1 MAYCTECGQKIDD
14 DIKFCPNCGASTGRK
29 GVDSS
34 GARKIVSNGAIHKCP
49 NCGEVINSFSD
60 KCPTCGYE
68 FRGTKVASAVQQ
80 FADDLSHATS
90 TDQKVSIIRSFP
102 IPNTKEDIFEFMLL
116 ASSNISGEQEKEVFD
131 AWNVKFEHSYQ
142 KAKIVIRDE
151 TDIQKV
157 QEIYD
162 QANKQKKIEKRKQS
176 TKAVGQALFKS
187 GSGLAYNV
195 AILAGKSLA
204 IIGGLI
210 LYIMAID
217 TDKKGGNSSGLELF
231 GGILLIASASFLVRR
246 DASMIEYV
254 IGALSGVLSIFMAR
268 FLDNGSFLEL
278 TGGVVLII
286 VAVNFF
292 RGMIAKSQKGGKDD

>member
-14 DIKFCPNCGASTGRK
+14 GIKFCPNCGASTGNK
-29 GVDSS
+29 VADNS
-34 GARKIVSNGAIHKCP
+34 GARKIVNNGAIHKCP
-49 NCGEVINSFSD
+49 NCGEVINSFTA

-68 FRGTKVASAVQQ
+68 FRGTKVASAVRQ

-90 TDQKVSIIRSFP
+90 TDHKVSIIRSFP

-131 AWNVKFEHSYQ
+131 AWNVKFEQSYQ
-142 KAKIVIRDE
+142 KAKIVIHDE
-151 TDIQKV
+151 ADIQKV

-162 QANKQKKIEKRKQS
+162 QANKQIKREKRKQS
-176 TKAVGQALFKS
+176 TKAVSRTLSKS
-187 GSGLAYNV
+187 GGGLAYNV

-210 LYIMAID
+210 LYIMAIN
-217 TDKKGGNSSGLELF
+217 TYNKGGNGSGLELF
-231 GGILLIASASFLVRR
+231 GAILLIASAATLVRR
-246 DASMIEYV
+246 NASMIEYV
-254 IGALSGVLSIFMAR
+254 IGALSGVLSIYMAR
-268 FLDNGSFLEL
+268 FLDNGSMLEL

-292 RGMIAKSQKGGKDD
+292 RGMSNKSKQKEDN